1 MFNLS
6 KNVETEKV
14 AEEVNTTKDR
24 FFVFLQKLELRL
36 KDFAEE
42 AMPELVDL
50 NKNDPDRNKLSFYR
64 MKSSV
69 EGQIDSI
76 VQKARE
82 VYEEKTAYFEGRI
95 EHEHRSLYYDFRNQC
110 LDGLQKLETTRCYY
124 KKQIDATDY
133 QDYEMVYQAILE
145 EYDSIKNNFSCVQC
159 SSPIL
164 IDKIYFTTTYLSCT
178 ACFTQNTFEP
188 SSQTKQLEH
197 VGRSLAEQRTA
208 HLLQDYKEQSKLASV
223 IFSKKHELEMS
234 LAGENLKDVIVQKT
248 KIIQELTAQKETVE
262 KELPILYERYL
273 RTLFD
278 HWNAINPAMKEEHE
292 KFHIRLLKE
301 NNYI

>member
-6 KNVETEKV
+6 KNVEIEKV
-14 AEEVNTTKDR
+14 IDEVHTTKDR
-24 FFVFLQKLELRL
+24 FFVFLQKLEIRL
-36 KDFAEE
+36 KEFAEE
-42 AMPELVDL
+42 ALPELTDL
-50 NKNDPDRNKLSFYR
+50 NKNDPDGNKLGFYR

-69 EGQIDSI
+69 EGQLDSI
-76 VQKARE
+76 VQKARD
-82 VYEEKTAYFEGRI
+82 VFEEKKNYFEGKI

-110 LDGLQKLETTRCYY
+110 LDGLQKLEITRNYY
-124 KKQIDATDY
+124 KNQIEGTDS

-145 EYDSIKNNFSCVQC
+145 EYDSIKNNFNCVQC

-164 IDKIYFTTTYLSCT
+164 IDKIYFTTTYLSCA

-208 HLLQDYKEQSKLASV
+208 HLLQEYKEQSKLASV

-248 KIIQELTAQKETVE
+248 KIIQELTAQNEAVE

-278 HWNAINPAMKEEHE
+278 HWNAINPTMKNEHE
-292 KFHIRLLKE
+292 KFYTRLLKE
-301 NNYI
+301 NYYI